1 MEKQK
6 PTNDEQSNEEEQ
18 SNSEE
23 AQPDDKLESDDEAAT
38 GETEE
43 EKENNEMSTFASK
56 PQTSSTSR
64 LGHIRGGDDR
74 KIYKTLGGK
83 STQPSSKHWNKV
95 YYIKRQAKIDSET
108 YYLLS
113 RSPSAS
119 KNVVGWMNAKDL
131 ETHKHQGVSR
141 ESHQM
146 IIKGTGRA
154 TSKAWGGSKDTVHQ
168 SMKSFTGDIFD
179 INLTEK
185 VGKNTWYR
193 GKINST
199 GQNVWLHSS
208 HVDKDAIKETN
219 YKLPVSEAVAIQMK
233 RSPFIMNGS
242 HGFVAK
248 SRVNSNLKMKAG
260 STNVRTM
267 PTTVSNRDNNII
279 KKLQGGT
286 KIKPI
291 AEVGKWYAIEVGGS
305 RKTAA
310 LPQQVEQSLDP
321 DNHLTDEVNKFQ
333 FLDLRKRTGLTTNE
347 MNRELRTR
355 GILKGEGKAFREAS
369 LKHGVNEMYLIV
381 HARLETG
388 NGTSALSNG
397 THEVG
402 LDQNGKPQLVEGAA
416 DRVRLTNIKKTY
428 NMFGIGAID
437 SDPAR
442 GGAVRAYEEGWFTPH
457 DAIVGGAHWIKDN
470 YIYNQYNQN
479 TIYKMRWNPE
489 MVNGAAWK
497 QYATDSEWAIKQ
509 ERLIHSVNNK
519 TDQNKVLSFDRPI
532 YK

>member
-1 MEKQK
+1 MK
-6 PTNDEQSNEEEQ
+6 
-18 SNSEE
+18 
-23 AQPDDKLESDDEAAT
+23 
-38 GETEE
+38 
-43 EKENNEMSTFASK
+43 M
-56 PQTSSTSR
+56 
-64 LGHIRGGDDR
+64 
-74 KIYKTLGGK
+74 
-83 STQPSSKHWNKV
+83 
-95 YYIKRQAKIDSET
+95 
-108 YYLLS
+108 
-113 RSPSAS
+113 
-119 KNVVGWMNAKDL
+119 
-131 ETHKHQGVSR
+131 
-141 ESHQM
+141 
-146 IIKGTGRA
+146 KG
-154 TSKAWGGSKDTVHQ
+154 
-168 SMKSFTGDIFD
+168 I
-179 INLTEK
+179 
-185 VGKNTWYR
+185 
-193 GKINST
+193 
-199 GQNVWLHSS
+199 NVWCNKKR
-208 HVDKDAIKETN
+208 VFKDKEKIVKTN
-219 YKLPVSEAVAIQMK
+219 YNVKLSEAVNIQTNLK
-233 RSPFIMNGS
+233 PFKMNGS

-248 SRVNSNLKMKAG
+248 SRVNSKLKMKAG

-267 PTTVSNRDNNII
+267 PTTVSNRDNKII
-279 KKLQGGT
+279 KTLQSGT
-286 KIKPI
+286 KINTI
-291 AEVGKWYAIEVGGS
+291 AEVSKWYAIEVDGS

-310 LPQQVEQSLDP
+310 LPQQVEKSLNPED
-321 DNHLTDEVNKFQ
+321 HLTDEVNKFQ

-397 THEVG
+397 AHEVG

-457 DAIVGGAHWIKDN
+457 DAIVGGAHWIKDK

-497 QYATDSEWAIKQ
+497 QYAIYIEWAIKQ
-509 ERLIHSVNNK
+509 ARLIHSV
-519 TDQNKVLSFDRPI
+519 
-532 YK
+532 